1 MNNVYEK
8 GSMRIKGTGD
18 ITFNPDST
26 ALRLEID
33 KAIAIARDQYEQ
45 DNNIKI
51 GIYPFLEEKCNIS
64 QDTYK
69 KMQSTKYKNKWTREM
84 LGKLCVGLGMS
95 IDEANELFLLQGGK
109 LNETNALDKIIY
121 CALRDKDNIY
131 DFCEEVLEYTGR
143 DIESFKK

>member
-8 GSMRIKGTGD
+8 GSMRIGPDD
-18 ITFNPDST
+18 IIIEHDQI
-26 ALRLEID
+26 ALRVEID
-33 KAIAIARDQYEQ
+33 KAIDITREKHEK
-45 DNNIKI
+45 DNNTKI
-51 GIYPFLEEKCNIS
+51 GIYPFIEEKCNIS

-69 KMQSTKYKNKWTREM
+69 KIQSPKYKNKWTREM
-84 LGKLCVGLGMS
+84 LGKLCVGLGLS

-121 CALRDKDNIY
+121 CALRDKDNVY
-131 DFCEEVLEYTGR
+131 DFCAEVLEYTGK